1 MTLLEPA
8 VSLTDLGLAIENS
21 VFAVLLARR
30 SALLASARRWWIL
43 FFVSLALAALLGFVT
58 HGFFADKSLPLHQQL
73 WGATLLSMGLMAL
86 AAVALAALL
95 MFDARVANRIAWGA
109 ACPLVLYSVA
119 VISGYH
125 HFGIAIAA
133 YAPAMVFL
141 LIAFVN
147 RLGKHRMR
155 HWVLG
160 IAGLVL
166 TAIAAALQ
174 QLGVGLHPEY
184 FNHNALYH
192 VIQAPALWMLYL
204 TARASLQEIV

>member
-8 VSLTDLGLAIENS
+8 VSLTDLGLAIENT
-21 VFAVLLARR
+21 VFTVLLARR
-30 SALLASARRWWIL
+30 STLLTSARRWWIL

-73 WGATLLSMGLMAL
+73 WGVTLLSMGLMAL
-86 AAVALAALL
+86 ATVALAALL
-95 MFDARVANRIAWGA
+95 TFDARVANRIVWGA
-109 ACPLVLYSVA
+109 ACLLVLYSVA
-119 VISGYH
+119 VISGYR
-125 HFGIAIAA
+125 HFGLAIAA

-147 RLGKHRMR
+147 RLGKHHRR

-166 TAIAAALQ
+166 TSIAAALQ

>member
-8 VSLTDLGLAIENS
+8 VSLTDLGLAIENA

-30 SALLASARRWWIL
+30 STLLTSARRWWIL

-73 WGATLLSMGLMAL
+73 WGVTLLSMGLMAL

-95 MFDARVANRIAWGA
+95 MFDARVASRIVWGA
-109 ACPLVLYSVA
+109 ACLLVLYSVA

-133 YAPAMVFL
+133 YAPAMV
-141 LIAFVN
+141 
-147 RLGKHRMR
+147 
-155 HWVLG
+155 
-160 IAGLVL
+160 
-166 TAIAAALQ
+166 
-174 QLGVGLHPEY
+174 
-184 FNHNALYH
+184 
-192 VIQAPALWMLYL
+192 
-204 TARASLQEIV
+204 